1 MGATNW
7 TRNASWVALCI
18 SGVIAHQEA
27 HAGECAP
34 STPECHLENG
44 SRLLDSDPKRAAE
57 ELLASYKLDERTDTL
72 ALYATALERAR
83 RYASALESWQ
93 RVIVFRESEL
103 DAAKAAAR
111 SSSSRKRAAART
123 AKARAQQGLEQAA
136 EAIIRLWPSVGKVRV
151 RIPAGQQVAVSRDG
165 IEVDVTRDV
174 LVNAGRD
181 ELVFTRKDGSAE
193 RVVVEVAG
201 GGSVKLDAPAEQV
214 AKPAPAKPAAKPAA
228 KLAAK
233 PAAKAEPMKPMAAEE
248 AAEPVAAAARPM
260 PLAKVRLVDEPRSPT
275 MSRIGLGLVAGA
287 VVAGGI
293 AGGLGYLADR
303 DYDRALDSGC
313 NDAGQCPIGPAAD
326 LAERS
331 NDRARLAQISAIGA
345 GALLATGVTM
355 YIVGRGKTRRAATDV
370 SLRVA
375 PSSAAIAW
383 RF

>member
-83 RYASALESWQ
+83 RYASALETWQ

-111 SSSSRKRAAART
+111 ASSSRKRAAART
-123 AKARAQQGLEQAA
+123 ARARAQQGLEQAA

-165 IEVDVTRDV
+165 IEVDVARDV

-181 ELVFTRKDGSAE
+181 ELVFTREDGSAA
-193 RVVVEVAG
+193 RVVVEVAA
-201 GGSVKLDAPAEQV
+201 GGSAKIDAPAEPV
-214 AKPAPAKPAAKPAA
+214 AKPAAKPAA
-228 KLAAK
+228 RLAAK
-233 PAAKAEPMKPMAAEE
+233 APAKAEPVKAPAPMAAEE
-248 AAEPVAAAARPM
+248 EAAPVAAPARPM

-313 NDAGQCPIGPAAD
+313 NDAGRCPIGPAAD

-345 GALLATGVTM
+345 GAMLATGVTLW
-355 YIVGRGKTRRAATDV
+355 IVGRGKTRRAAEEV
-370 SLRVA
+370 SVRVA